1 MVTPGHGVRLRANFT
16 EDLAGGDGR
25 APRWLRLTRSG
36 TTFTGYESTDG
47 AAWREIGSVDLR
59 GFPETAEVG
68 LFVASPP
75 RVTIQRQLGSSGSGD
90 TMTVGRATF
99 DSVRVDG
106 GSTSDPTSQ
115 AEWRDDTVTRPN
127 AQGKIPPDVGA
138 ARASDDTVTLS
149 GTGEIWLN
157 EPDDDIVQ
165 ISLAGVLVGL
175 MAVVAVAVLF
185 VTSEYRRGMIRT
197 TLAVSRGRGRVLL
210 AKAVVL
216 GAVTFVLAL
225 LACVVSFLV
234 APPIMRD
241 RGFAPPAFPPPSLS
255 DGPVLR
261 ALAGTAAFV
270 ALIAVFAMAVGVILR
285 RSAGAIT
292 VVVMLILLP
301 TFVGS
306 ALPVTA
312 ARWLMWLTPAGG
324 FAVQRAKPPTDGL
337 VEPWS
342 MIGPWAGLGVAAGY
356 AVAALAAAAWLLRRR
371 DA

>member
-1 MVTPGHGVRLRANFT
+1 
-16 EDLAGGDGR
+16 
-25 APRWLRLTRSG
+25 
-36 TTFTGYESTDG
+36 
-47 AAWREIGSVDLR
+47 
-59 GFPETAEVG
+59 
-68 LFVASPP
+68 
-75 RVTIQRQLGSSGSGD
+75 
-90 TMTVGRATF
+90 MTVGTATF
-99 DSVRVDG
+99 DNVRVDG
-106 GSTSDPTSQ
+106 GSTSPASTSP
-115 AEWRDDTVTRPN
+115 AGWRDDTVTRPTERD
-127 AQGKIPPDVGA
+127 KIPPDVGTRA
-138 ARASDDTVTLS
+138 AGDTVTLS

-241 RGFAPPAFPPPSLS
+241 RGFAPPAFPAPSLA

-270 ALIAVFAMAVGVILR
+270 ALVAVFAMAVGVILR

-292 VVVMLILLP
+292 VVVMLLLLP